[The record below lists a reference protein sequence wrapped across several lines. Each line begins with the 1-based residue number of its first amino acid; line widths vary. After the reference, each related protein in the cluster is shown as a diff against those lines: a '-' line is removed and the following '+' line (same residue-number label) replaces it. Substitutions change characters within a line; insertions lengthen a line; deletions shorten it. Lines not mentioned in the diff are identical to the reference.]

1 MPLLKT
7 FFRGHVASLGPPDH
21 DHHGGDGDF
30 KEKNIYLSETCI
42 EHDIIKKSR
51 KINLVLYSW

>member
-21 DHHGGDGDF
+21 DHHDGDGDI
-30 KEKNIYLSETCI
+30 KEKVA
-42 EHDIIKKSR
+42 
-51 KINLVLYSW
+51 KIFTYQRLVLNMT